1 LKVSGRTMCR
11 TKKGTIGIL
20 TSLENKSYLIEIGK
34 GKSQFHQTLLLSLTL
49 SDQQQHSFP
58 NSSLSLACKFSL
70 SFSSH
75 MNKMKTTTWLN
86 SLPLSHAR
94 ISPFFW
100 CYSCFHSIPRDS
112 HSAHNWFSSCMC
124 LKFSSCDTIDLSYD

>member
-1 LKVSGRTMCR
+1 MCR

-75 MNKMKTTTWLN
+75 MNKMKITTWLN
-86 SLPLSHAR
+86 SLPLSLAR
-94 ISPFFW
+94 ISLP
-100 CYSCFHSIPRDS
+100 SLGAIHVSILFQEI
-112 HSAHNWFSSCMC
+112 HIQ
-124 LKFSSCDTIDLSYD
+124 LTIDLALACALNFQVVTLWI